1 MHTFL
6 ADGITFPFDFG
17 LGQVLVLLVGLCG
30 LALLIWVVVGMTRGK
45 RDKFGVRRRRFFWGR
60 AVSGSILLLVAIS
73 LLYLAILLQTYL
85 GLTSEILVARV
96 RATQLANVPNYMSV
110 ELTLYDQHG
119 HVTHQE
125 TDGICGNE
133 WRLEGD
139 IVRFPD
145 WANLLGL
152 HTGYKLARLE
162 GRYDNPDQESTW
174 FHTVVELNGGDDGF
188 FKTVQNQ
195 GGWLHSIVEASYGSD
210 ITLPADGNSY
220 NVYLSQTGLSTKGPT
235 TQATRAPLLS
245 IPALQTTN
253 GSGPS
258 DCRQLH

>member
-6 ADGITFPFDFG
+6 ADGITFPYDFG
-17 LGQVLVLLVGLCG
+17 IAQVIILLIGLGG
-30 LALLIWVVVGMTRGK
+30 LALLIWAAVELTRGR
-45 RDKFGVRRRRFFWGR
+45 RDKFGVRRRRFRWGR
-60 AVSGSILLLVAIS
+60 TTSGAVLLLVAVS
-73 LLYLAILLQTYL
+73 LLYLALLLQTYL

-96 RATQLANVPNYMSV
+96 RATQLTNVPNFMSV
-110 ELTLYDQHG
+110 EITLYDQQG

-125 TDGICGNE
+125 TDGVCGNE
-133 WRLEGD
+133 WELQGD

-152 HTGYKLARLE
+152 HTGYKLTRLE
-162 GRYDNPDQESTW
+162 GRYDDPNMESSW
-174 FHTVVELNGGDDGF
+174 YHTVVELNGGDDGF
-188 FKTVQNQ
+188 FKNIQSQ
-195 GGWLHSIVEASYGSD
+195 GGWLHPIVEASYGNA
-210 ITLPADGNSY
+210 IILPSDGNTY

-235 TQATRAPLLS
+235 TQAAHAPLLTL
-245 IPALQTTN
+245 PTLRTTN